1 METFLGLLALA
12 VGVFVLDRAL
22 LWAESRGWI
31 YYRRNKPGRGASTYH
46 LLEWNAAFDPT
57 MRQVLEERVKEV
69 REEEESGAPPGP
81 DGPEEGGS
89 GSASGGS
96 RDPVDGG
103 AAGDPGDAETGRG
116 SAGAGGERG

>member
-1 METFLGLLALA
+1 METLLGLLALA
-12 VGVFVLDRAL
+12 LGIFVLDRAL

-81 DGPEEGGS
+81 DGSEKRGS
-89 GSASGGS
+89 GSAS
-96 RDPVDGG
+96 DGVREPADRG
-103 AAGDPGDAETGRG
+103 AAGDPGNAETGSG
-116 SAGAGGERG
+116 GAG